1 MIERETRQTIIDGMD
16 KDARGWYEGLDFLQK
31 QQFWNGH
38 QPDQERQGV
47 LREIASAKVAQW
59 MSGIPDEETR
69 SRVDWMPILAA
80 GLEALGGLGD
90 DLSRLLPLFKTRS
103 VLNTLKWAQAL
114 RGFRG
119 QKEELH
125 EEEYEKGFG
134 ARDFVRE
141 VVGQVFAD
149 IPEEDQPSRQGP
161 SIGKRAWN
169 AARGS
174 ARILFNSG
182 KRAVGLA
189 LTVAGGAATKAVGI
203 SMMAHNTD
211 KREPRRL
218 LPGSSQRRLRPGGG
232 SSDPTIEGEFRVK
245 D

>member
-1 MIERETRQTIIDGMD
+1 MIERETRQIIIDGMD
-16 KDARGWYEGLDFLQK
+16 DDVRDWYEGLDFLQR
-31 QQFWNGH
+31 QQFWNSH

-47 LREIASAKVAQW
+47 LGEIVSAKVAQW
-59 MSGIPDEETR
+59 TSGIPDEETR
-69 SRVDWMPILAA
+69 SGVDWMPILAA

-90 DLSRLLPLFKTRS
+90 DLSRLPPLFKSRS
-103 VLNTLKWAQAL
+103 VLNTSRWAQAL

-119 QKEELH
+119 QEQEAH
-125 EEEYEKGFG
+125 EENYEKGLG

-141 VVGQVFAD
+141 AAGQVFAD

-169 AARGS
+169 AAKGS
-174 ARILFNSG
+174 ARILVNTG
-182 KRAVGLA
+182 KKAIGLA

-203 SMMAHNTD
+203 SMMAHNTN

-218 LPGSSQRRLRPGGG
+218 LPGSSQRRLRPGDG
-232 SSDPTIEGEFRVK
+232 SSGPTIEGEFRVK